1 MTAGV
6 AIEDFA
12 ELKPKIYSY
21 LVDHNSEHKMS
32 KGVKKCCSDNKSWL
46 I

>member
-6 AIEDFA
+6 AIEEFT

-21 LVDHNSEHKMS
+21 LVDHNSKHK
-32 KGVKKCCSDNKSWL
+32 KKRNAVATISHN
-46 I
+46 